1 MNEFLCWCLLEGILK
16 KIVRGFFF
24 FISVSMKNRQIR
36 CGVDVQSCPEEG
48 EFKFRIRSLTLPTS
62 FSHQWKWFS
71 YSYMVLN
78 IKHFIL
84 FFRTSFRLWLGV
96 VTCQYIPSS
105 SQAEQCSRDS
115 RLWVID
121 HHWFPWHFQS
131 FRAGAVEG
139 LWAGRGVRSLTNSLK
154 QHAGWFIIVDV
165 PKLAAVTRL
174 LRYWKLVILNAQS
187 HWSAFSGSPFLFV
200 ANESG
205 VYLIRGLRSPTIVR
219 LSALATPVDDNRR
232 QSITTT
238 ALSHRPRRRC
248 GWGRSYWFGTTA
260 NN

>member
-1 MNEFLCWCLLEGILK
+1 
-16 KIVRGFFF
+16 
-24 FISVSMKNRQIR
+24 MKNRQIR

-48 EFKFRIRSLTLPTS
+48 EFKFRIHSLTLPTS

-174 LRYWKLVILNAQS
+174 LRYWKLVMSTLNPIDQPSLGLHSFSSLMSRGFTWSVGYEAQRS
-187 HWSAFSGSPFLFV
+187 SVFLPLPRHWM
-200 ANESG
+200 
-205 VYLIRGLRSPTIVR
+205 
-219 LSALATPVDDNRR
+219 
-232 QSITTT
+232 TT
-238 ALSHRPRRRC
+238 A
-248 GWGRSYWFGTTA
+248 A
-260 NN
+260 NP